1 MRSMNIMHGQASRLI
16 LSGLATLGIA
26 LSVRYGLVEPQGM
39 ATACAVVVDTS
50 CAMRDMAIAIFTH
63 QRLGYL
69 ALAAALLALMLQSR
83 PLAWTGWVAGIA
95 GLVLYCFE
103 LSAPSALLALLVLA
117 RPAKASS
124 KHSTSQA

>member
-1 MRSMNIMHGQASRLI
+1 MNVMHGQASRLI

-39 ATACAVVVDTS
+39 ATACALAADAG
-50 CAMRDMAIAIFTH
+50 CAMRETAIAIFTH

-103 LSAPSALLALLVLA
+103 PSAPAVLLALLVLA
-117 RPAKASS
+117 RPAKASN